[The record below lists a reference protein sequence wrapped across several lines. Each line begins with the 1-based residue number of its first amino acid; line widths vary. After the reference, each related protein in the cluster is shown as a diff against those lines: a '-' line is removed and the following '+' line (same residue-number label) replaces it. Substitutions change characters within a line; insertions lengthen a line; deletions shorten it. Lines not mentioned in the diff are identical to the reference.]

1 MSKNAPYGTNA
12 SHKRTKNSASEHV
25 TRMLPKNVG
34 GGWGWDTF
42 YEFLIVKQNGE
53 FEITVLPAN
62 RLRAAEN
69 GKYLSFLPSANF
81 LGIFLMLAK
90 SFFVGNLF
98 YFYSLEHIYKK
109 TNCWGYY
116 SDLGSAN
123 RTDPDPPH

>member
-62 RLRAAEN
+62 RLRAAKN

-98 YFYSLEHIYKK
+98 FYSLEHIYKK
-109 TNCWGYY
+109 
-116 SDLGSAN
+116 S
-123 RTDPDPPH
+123 